1 MNELIQF
8 ELKKLQLELDHWIE
22 LLTTALGCENEEV
35 KNMYIVKVNGHIKE
49 VQNEIAKLIKENNE
63 NVRNVG

>member
-22 LLTTALGCENEEV
+22 LLTTALSCENEEV

-49 VQNEIAKLIKENNE
+49 VQKKIAKLIKENNE
-63 NVRNVG
+63 NVRNIG